1 MAVVCAAMLLSGRS
15 SFVVLAPMVLVV
27 GILGVLPATVV
38 VAFVAM
44 GLGLRRARGKTARS
58 QQDDVD
64 AALAIDVISLGVS
77 AGLPFSSAAELAA
90 ATSGGTAGADITRA
104 LRAVPGSSRV
114 VNFGNGSLQTVFT
127 AATRSAQTG
136 ASLGPLLVAV
146 GSDLREE
153 RAATVRE
160 RLSRL
165 PVKLLFPL
173 AFLILPGF
181 VLLAVAPAVVG
192 GLSRLG
198 I

>member
-1 MAVVCAAMLLSGRS
+1 VVVCAAMMLSGRWP
-15 SFVVLAPMVLVV
+15 VVRLAPIVLVV
-27 GILGVLPATVV
+27 AVLGIVPAAAVI
-38 VAFVAM
+38 AFVAM
-44 GLGLRRARGKTARS
+44 GIALRRARVKTARS
-58 QQDDVD
+58 RRDDIG

-90 ATSGGTAGADITRA
+90 ATSGGAAGTDIARA
-104 LRAVPGSSRV
+104 LRAVPGSSSEVTFRS
-114 VNFGNGSLQTVFT
+114 GALETVFS

-136 ASLGPLLVAV
+136 ASLGPLLEAV
-146 GSDLREE
+146 GSDLRDE
-153 RAATVRE
+153 RAAAVRE